1 MLFRMAD
8 DIHDMLLLLGR
19 PASGKSEIIDYLNHR
34 DPAERRARFRI
45 GTPVILDDFPMLWAW
60 FEEDAIL
67 EGMGKSR
74 LHTTTDGYFL
84 EKHLWNV
91 LIRRLCLEYDKL
103 RAAASTGTKEAR
115 TFIIEFSRGS
125 EHGGYREAFENLSGP
140 VWEAAGVF
148 YVNVSFEESLRK
160 NRRRFNPDRPH
171 SILEHGLADEKMDRL
186 YRHDD
191 WSELPRNAAGFLLL
205 GGCRVPAV
213 SFENEDDVTTPRG
226 DALGSRLEESLRRLW
241 EMRRQPRA
249 G

>member
-1 MLFRMAD
+1 MAD
-8 DIHDMLLLLGR
+8 DIHSVLLLLGR
-19 PASGKSEIIDYLNHR
+19 PASGKSEIIDYLTHR

-45 GTPVILDDFPMLWAW
+45 GTPVVLDDFPMLWAW

-74 LHTTTDGYFL
+74 LHTTTDGYFS

-103 RAAASTGTKEAR
+103 RASDPGGIRGAHTV
-115 TFIIEFSRGS
+115 IIEFSRGS
-125 EHGGYREAFENLSGP
+125 EHGGYREAFDYLSGP
-140 VWEAAGVF
+140 VLEAAGVL

-160 NRRRFNPDRPH
+160 NRGRFNPDRPH

-191 WSELPRNAAGFLLL
+191 WSELPRNAAGFLHI
-205 GGCRVPAV
+205 GGRRVPAV
-213 SFENEDDVTTPRG
+213 SFENEDDVTTLRG
-226 DALGSRLEESLRRLW
+226 EALGSRLEKSLRRLW
-241 EMRRQPRA
+241 EMRVLS
-249 G
+249 